1 MRWIIGTS
9 LRFRFLVVAAAAAL
23 MVYGAGQI
31 TNARTDAFPEFAP
44 PRVEVQTICL
54 GLSTEETEELVTVP
68 VEQALNGVAGLDV
81 IRSASVPQ
89 LSSVELI
96 FKRGTDLIQARQVV
110 QERLNTVVPTLPTW
124 AAPPVMRQPISTTS
138 RVMHIGVTAKG
149 ISPERLSTI
158 AYWKIRARLLR
169 VPGVVNVAIWG
180 ERLQEDHVDVD
191 PARLRAR
198 NVSLD
203 AVMNATADS
212 LDAGLLRYADFG
224 NVIGTGGFV
233 DTANQRLGI
242 RHVLPIRTPDDLGQI
257 PVASRAGRMVRL
269 SEVSNVVED
278 HQPLI
283 GDAVVNDGPG
293 LLLVVEK
300 AAGANTVKVTNGI
313 DDALEELKPGL
324 PGITIDASIFR
335 QADFIH
341 TAIDNLTLALLL
353 GCLLVVGVLVA
364 FLFEWRTALISLL
377 AIPLSLLAAVLVL
390 YLRGDTIN
398 TMILAGLVIAVG
410 VVVDDAIIDVE
421 NIWRRLRQ
429 HGDGTGR
436 LAPRIILAAS
446 LEVRSAIWYATLIN
460 VVAVVPVFFLQSVT
474 GTFFEPL
481 AFSYALAILVSM
493 LVALTVTPAL
503 SLILLSKTRKRSDAP
518 LVRWMKRAYGAL
530 LTRVLRRPWPPVAVA
545 GVLVVLG
552 VLAAPTLGQDLY
564 PAFKE
569 RDFLMHWI
577 TAPGTSHPEERRIVT
592 QASREMRAVPGVRN
606 FGSHIGQAFLAE
618 EIAGSNF
625 GENWVSV
632 DPKADYDKTLARLE
646 DVVDAHPGLYH
657 DVQTYLRERIDEV
670 LAGAAEPIVVRIYGD
685 DLRQLRTEADRV
697 ENALSEIDGLDD
709 LHKELVADVPEIK
722 VRENVAAGLRYGLKP
737 GDIRRQAAVLL
748 SSEEVG
754 DIFRG
759 GRAYNVHVWS
769 IPSARHSL
777 VDIRSLPIDT
787 PDGGRVRLSQVADVR
802 VQPTPNVIHRED
814 SSRRIDIAANAGA
827 DRSLS
832 DTVADVR
839 SKLAGLHL
847 TTGYHAELLGEAVEQ
862 EGAQDRLLIFGL
874 AAAVAILLLLQAA
887 FRDTRLAIL
896 FFLTLPMA
904 LVGGVLAVY
913 LTGGTM
919 SLGSFVGFLTVFGI
933 AARNGILLVNHCQH
947 LERVEGEPFGPA
959 LVLRGAQERLAPIM
973 MTALATALALVPLVV
988 AGTIPGHEIE
998 HPMALVILGG
1008 LATSTF
1014 VNLLVVPSLYLRFGR
1029 GRQPAPA
1036 EPTEPTPGVA
1046 TAVKTVA

>member
-1 MRWIIGTS
+1 MRWIIGSS
-9 LRFRFLVVAAAAAL
+9 LRFRYLVVAAAAAM
-23 MVYGAGQI
+23 MVYGAGQLRHG
-31 TNARTDAFPEFAP
+31 RTDAFPEFAP

-54 GLSTEETEELVTVP
+54 GLSSEETEELVTVP
-68 VEQALNGVAGLDV
+68 LEQALNGVARLDQ

-96 FKRGTDLIQARQVV
+96 FDRGTDLIQARQVV
-110 QERLNTVVPTLPTW
+110 QERLATVVPTLPTW

-138 RVMHIGVTAKG
+138 RVIHIGVSSDR
-149 ISPERLSTI
+149 ISLRQLSTI

-180 ERLQEDHVDVD
+180 ERLQQQHVDVD
-191 PARLRAR
+191 PARLRAER
-198 NVSLD
+198 VSLD
-203 AVMNATADS
+203 DVMTATADS

-233 DTANQRLGI
+233 DTANERLGI
-242 RHVLPIRTPDDLGQI
+242 RHVLPITTPADLAKV
-257 PVASRAGRMVRL
+257 PVERSDGTAVPLRRVAT
-269 SEVSNVVED
+269 VVEGN
-278 HQPLI
+278 QPLV
-283 GDAVVNDGPG
+283 GDAVINDGQG

-300 AAGANTVKVTNGI
+300 AAGANTVRVTHGV
-313 DDALEELKPGL
+313 DEALRELQPGL
-324 PGITIDASIFR
+324 PGVRFDASIFR
-335 QADFIH
+335 QADFIE
-341 TAIDNLTLALLL
+341 TAIDNLKLALLL
-353 GCLLVVGVLVA
+353 GCLLVIVVLSA
-364 FLFEWRTALISLL
+364 FLFQWRTALISLL
-377 AIPLSLLAAVLVL
+377 AIPLSLMAAVLVL

-429 HGDGTGR
+429 RGDGTGR
-436 LAPRIILAAS
+436 LAPGIILEAS

-460 VVAVVPVFFLQSVT
+460 VLAVVPVFFLQSVT
-474 GTFFEPL
+474 GSFFEPL

-503 SLILLSKTRKRSDAP
+503 SLILLSKTRERRDAP
-518 LVRWMKRAYGAL
+518 LVRWMKRGYAAL
-530 LTRVLRRPWPPVAVA
+530 LALTIRRPWPAYAAA
-545 GVLVVLG
+545 GVLLLAG
-552 VLAAPTLGQDLY
+552 ILAAPRLGQELY

-592 QASREMRAVPGVRN
+592 EASRELRTIDGVRN

-618 EIAGSNF
+618 EVVGANF
-625 GENWVSV
+625 GENWVSI
-632 DPKADYDKTLARLE
+632 DQRADYDKTVSALQDA
-646 DVVDAHPGLYH
+646 VDAHPGLYH

-670 LAGAAEPIVVRIYGD
+670 LAGAAEPIVVRIYGS
-685 DLRQLRTEADRV
+685 DLKRLRSEAARVREVLSDTE
-697 ENALSEIDGLDD
+697 GLRD
-709 LHKELVADVPEIK
+709 LHVELSADVPEIE
-722 VRENVAAGLRYGLKP
+722 VREKLAAAERYGLKP
-737 GDIRRQAAVLL
+737 GDVRRAAAVLV

-759 GRAYNVHVWS
+759 GRAYDVHVWS
-769 IPSARHSL
+769 TPGTRRSL
-777 VDIRSLPIDT
+777 TDIRNLPIDT
-787 PDGGRVRLSQVADVR
+787 PSGDHVRLADVASVRVR
-802 VQPTPNVIHRED
+802 PTPNAIHRQD
-814 SSRRIDIAANAGA
+814 TSRRIDIAANVGD

-832 DTVADVR
+832 SIADDVKAR
-839 SKLAGLHL
+839 LARVDFP
-847 TTGYHAELLGEAVEQ
+847 TGYHAELLGEAVEQ
-862 EGAQDRLLIFGL
+862 QGAESRLVIFGL
-874 AAAVAILLLLQAA
+874 AAGIGILLLLHAA
-887 FRDTRLAIL
+887 FRNARLALL

-904 LVGGVLAVY
+904 LVGGVLVVY

-919 SLGSFVGFLTVFGI
+919 SLGSYVGFLAVFGI
-933 AARNGILLVNHCQH
+933 AARNGILLINHCQH
-947 LERVEGEPFGPA
+947 LERNEGEPFGPA
-959 LVLRGAQERLAPIM
+959 LVLRGAQERLSPIL

-1014 VNLLVVPSLYLRFGR
+1014 VNLFVVPSLYLRFGR
-1029 GRQPAPA
+1029 GSAR
-1036 EPTEPTPGVA
+1036 
-1046 TAVKTVA
+1046 